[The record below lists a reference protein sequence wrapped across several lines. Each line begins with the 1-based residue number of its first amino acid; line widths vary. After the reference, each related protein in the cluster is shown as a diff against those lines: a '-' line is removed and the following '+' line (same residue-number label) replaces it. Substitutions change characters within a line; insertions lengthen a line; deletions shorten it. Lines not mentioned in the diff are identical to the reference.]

1 MAKKKSGLAFG
12 THVNAAGE
20 VAKNKGKQ
28 NQVPQGFGS
37 FSFGA
42 PPVRSGTA
50 VLPGPP
56 PVKDTP
62 DGYSRPPI
70 GYGPGGGVPAPA
82 QGDFTGGGGG
92 GEGSQVLSPTGDIA
106 YAIGSVA
113 GKDVAD
119 VIAQGARRTRKT
131 RRPGSI

>member
-1 MAKKKSGLAFG
+1 MGKKKSGLAFG
-12 THVNAAGE
+12 THVNAAGD

-50 VLPGPP
+50 VAPGPP
-56 PVKDTP
+56 PVKDSGSYT
-62 DGYSRPPI
+62 RI
-70 GYGPGGGVPAPA
+70 GAGFGDLGSGAPA
-82 QGDFTGGGGG
+82 QADAIGSGGGG